1 MFDFMVFLFL
11 IFSVSVAG
19 MIFGLYDLIK
29 SISKYVNDSITRI
42 KLLKISLK
50 IIFSKQV
57 WLILNLPDT
66 KKDLVDAIARELNA
80 EN

>member
-1 MFDFMVFLFL
+1 MFDFMMFLFL
-11 IFSVSVAG
+11 IFSASVAG

-29 SISKYVNDSITRI
+29 SISKYVNDSITRMQV
-42 KLLKISLK
+42 LKISLK

-66 KKDLVDAIARELNA
+66 KKDLVDAIVRELNA

>member
-1 MFDFMVFLFL
+1 MFDFMMFLFL
-11 IFSVSVAG
+11 IFSASVAG

-29 SISKYVNDSITRI
+29 SISKYVNDSITRM
-42 KLLKISLK
+42 KVLKISLK
-50 IIFSKQV
+50 ITFSKQV

>member
-1 MFDFMVFLFL
+1 MFDFMMFLFL
-11 IFSVSVAG
+11 IFSASVAG

-29 SISKYVNDSITRI
+29 NISKYVNDSITRMKI
-42 KLLKISLK
+42 LKISLK
-50 IIFSKQV
+50 IIFSKRV

-66 KKDLVDAIARELNA
+66 KKDLVDVIVRELNA

>member
-11 IFSVSVAG
+11 IFSASVAG

-29 SISKYVNDSITRI
+29 SISKYVNDSITRM
-42 KLLKISLK
+42 KVLRISLK
-50 IIFSKQV
+50 IVFSKQV

-66 KKDLVDAIARELNA
+66 KKDLVDAIVRELNA

>member
-1 MFDFMVFLFL
+1 MFDFMMFLFL
-11 IFSVSVAG
+11 IFSASVAG

-29 SISKYVNDSITRI
+29 SVSKYLNDNITRMKI
-42 KLLKISLK
+42 LKISLK

-57 WLILNLPDT
+57 WLVLNLPDT
-66 KKDLVDAIARELNA
+66 KKDLVDAIVRELNA

>member
-1 MFDFMVFLFL
+1 MFDFMMFLFL
-11 IFSVSVAG
+11 IFSASVAG
-19 MIFGLYDLIK
+19 IIFELYDLIK

-42 KLLKISLK
+42 KVLKISLK
-50 IIFSKQV
+50 IVFSKQV

-66 KKDLVDAIARELNA
+66 KKDLVDAIVRELNA

>member
-1 MFDFMVFLFL
+1 MFDFMIFLFL

-29 SISKYVNDSITRI
+29 SISKYVNDSITRM
-42 KLLKISLK
+42 KVLKISLK
-50 IIFSKQV
+50 IIFTKQL
-57 WLILNLPDT
+57 WLVLNLPDT
-66 KKDLVDAIARELNA
+66 KKDLVDAIVRELNA

>member
-1 MFDFMVFLFL
+1 MFDFMMFLFL
-11 IFSVSVAG
+11 IFSASVAG

-29 SISKYVNDSITRI
+29 SISKYVNDSITRM
-42 KLLKISLK
+42 KVLKISLK

>member
-1 MFDFMVFLFL
+1 MFDFMMFLFL
-11 IFSVSVAG
+11 IFSASVAG

-29 SISKYVNDSITRI
+29 SISKYVNDSITRM
-42 KLLKISLK
+42 KVLKISLK

-66 KKDLVDAIARELNA
+66 KKDLVDAIVRELNA

>member
-1 MFDFMVFLFL
+1 MFDFMMFLFL
-11 IFSVSVAG
+11 IFSVSIAG

-29 SISKYVNDSITRI
+29 SISKYVNGSITRM
-42 KLLKISLK
+42 KVLKISLK

-66 KKDLVDAIARELNA
+66 KKDLVDAIVRELNA

>member
-1 MFDFMVFLFL
+1 MFDFMIFLFL
-11 IFSVSVAG
+11 IFSASVAG

-29 SISKYVNDSITRI
+29 SISKYVNDSITRM
-42 KLLKISLK
+42 KVLKISLK

-66 KKDLVDAIARELNA
+66 KKDLVDAIVRELNA

>member
-1 MFDFMVFLFL
+1 MFDFMMFLFL
-11 IFSVSVAG
+11 IFSAFVAG
-19 MIFGLYDLIK
+19 IIFGLYDLIK

-66 KKDLVDAIARELNA
+66 KKDLVDAIVRELNA

>member
-1 MFDFMVFLFL
+1 MFDFMMFLFL
-11 IFSVSVAG
+11 IFSASVAG

-66 KKDLVDAIARELNA
+66 KKDLVDAIVRELNA

>member
-1 MFDFMVFLFL
+1 MFDFMMFLFL
-11 IFSVSVAG
+11 IFSASVAG

-29 SISKYVNDSITRI
+29 SISKYVNDSITRM
-42 KLLKISLK
+42 KVLKISLK

-57 WLILNLPDT
+57 WLVLNLPGT
-66 KKDLVDAIARELNA
+66 KKDLVDAIVRKLNA

>member
-1 MFDFMVFLFL
+1 MFDFMMFLFL
-11 IFSVSVAG
+11 IFSAFVAG

-29 SISKYVNDSITRI
+29 SISKYVNDSITRM
-42 KLLKISLK
+42 KVLKISLK

-57 WLILNLPDT
+57 WLVLNLPDT
-66 KKDLVDAIARELNA
+66 KKDLVDAIVRELNA

>member
-1 MFDFMVFLFL
+1 MFDFMMFLFL
-11 IFSVSVAG
+11 IFSASVAG
-19 MIFGLYDLIK
+19 IIFGLYDLIK

-66 KKDLVDAIARELNA
+66 KKDLVDAIVRELNA

>member
-1 MFDFMVFLFL
+1 MFDFMMFLFL
-11 IFSVSVAG
+11 IFSVSIAG

-29 SISKYVNDSITRI
+29 SISKYVNGSITRM
-42 KLLKISLK
+42 KVLKISLK
-50 IIFSKQV
+50 IIFFKQV

-66 KKDLVDAIARELNA
+66 KKDLVDAIVRELNA

>member
-1 MFDFMVFLFL
+1 MFDFMMFLFL
-11 IFSVSVAG
+11 ILSVSVAG

-29 SISKYVNDSITRI
+29 SISKYVNDSITRM
-42 KLLKISLK
+42 KVLKISLK

-66 KKDLVDAIARELNA
+66 KKDLVDAIVRELNA